1 MTELV
6 QHTGSNELAAD
17 MEYAR
22 VVSSGAMLPAQYRGK
37 PADILIAMGLG
48 RAMGLSPAESLY
60 RIHVIQGRPTASAEL
75 IAANVRKAGHILR
88 VKGDETSARAV
99 IIRSDDPDFEFES
112 TWNLDRAKRL
122 GLASKDGWQKQPGT
136 MMRWRAITEVA
147 RLACPEA
154 LYGVAY
160 VAEEIDDAPRPAQTT
175 HATAADFLNPASDEP
190 GPLMNNGEPATTV
203 NPQPADDVQDADVV
217 DEPEVDPRL
226 TRRMFAAFNAAG
238 FNENAR
244 TEEGRTRR
252 LTYIA
257 QLIGRT
263 VGSSKELTGP
273 EVSRLIDALEADAQ
287 AQQGGGQA

>member
-1 MTELV
+1 MTAELTTY
-6 QHTGSNELAAD
+6 QPQNELQAD

-22 VVSSGAMLPAQYRGK
+22 VVSSGAMLPTQYRGK

-99 IIRSDDPDFEFES
+99 IIRSDDPEFEFES

-122 GLASKDGWQKQPGT
+122 GLSDKDGWKKQPGT

-160 VAEEIDDAPRPAQTT
+160 VREELDDLPRETT
-175 HATAADFLNPASDEP
+175 HRVSAADFA
-190 GPLMNNGEPATTV
+190 
-203 NPQPADDVQDADVV
+203 PQPDPVVTEHLAEIVEEERADTKPEQPGDKWPNQLTDA
-217 DEPEVDPRL
+217 
-226 TRRMFAAFNAAG
+226 TRKRMFAVFNKHGITDRDEQIAG
-238 FNENAR
+238 IVR
-244 TEEGRTRR
+244 
-252 LTYIA
+252 I
-257 QLIGRT
+257 IGRPIQ
-263 VGSSKELTGP
+263 SRSELT
-273 EVSRLIDALEADAQ
+273 EDEAQSVTRAVEAHF
-287 AQQGGGQA
+287 AQQATSE

>member
-1 MTELV
+1 MTTELIP
-6 QHTGSNELAAD
+6 HAGNDLAAD
-17 MEYAR
+17 MEYAK
-22 VVSSGAMLPAQYRGK
+22 VVSVGAMLPAQYRGK

-112 TWNLDRAKRL
+112 VWDLTRAKRL
-122 GLASKDGWQKQPGT
+122 GLSDKDGWKKQPGT

-160 VAEEIDDAPRPAQTT
+160 VREELEDESRTSVAAP
-175 HATAADFLNPASDEP
+175 TAAAFGAPTINPAADA
-190 GPLMNNGEPATTV
+190 GPAINEDVHDAEV
-203 NPQPADDVQDADVV
+203 VEDDQPSEDWPND
-217 DEPEVDPRL
+217 L
-226 TRRMFAAFNAAG
+226 TDSTRKRMFAVFNKHGIKDRDEQIAG
-238 FNENAR
+238 I
-244 TEEGRTRR
+244 RR
-252 LTYIA
+252 I
-257 QLIGRT
+257 IGRDIQ
-263 VGSSKELTGP
+263 SRSELT
-273 EVSRLIDALEADAQ
+273 EDEAQRVTLSVEAHFAAQ
-287 AQQGGGQA
+287 GSA

>member
-1 MTELV
+1 MTDIV
-6 QHTGSNELAAD
+6 QHNGSNELAAD
-17 MEYAR
+17 MAYAK

-122 GLASKDGWQKQPGT
+122 GLAGKDGWQKQPGT

-160 VAEEIDDAPRPAQTT
+160 VAEEIDDAPRQGAPARV
-175 HATAADFLNPASDEP
+175 TADDFLTQS
-190 GPLMNNGEPATTV
+190 
-203 NPQPADDVQDADVV
+203 QPAEHVVPDDVEPVTAPPGEDVQDAEVV
-217 DEPEVDPRL
+217 DELVDPRL
-226 TRRMFAAFNAAG
+226 TRRMFAAFTAAG
-238 FNENAR
+238 FTEDAR
-244 TEEGRTRR
+244 SEAGRTRR
-252 LTYIA
+252 LTYIS
-257 QLIGRT
+257 QIIGRDIA
-263 VGSSKELTGP
+263 SSKELTGP
-273 EVSRLIDALEADAQ
+273 EVAKVVDALEQDAQ
-287 AQQGGGQA
+287 EQQ